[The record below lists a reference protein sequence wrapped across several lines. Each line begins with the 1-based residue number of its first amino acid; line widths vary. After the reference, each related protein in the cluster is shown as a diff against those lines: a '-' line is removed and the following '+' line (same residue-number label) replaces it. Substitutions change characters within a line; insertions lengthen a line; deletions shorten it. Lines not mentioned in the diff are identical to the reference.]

1 MRFLIGVTTCHKFIH
16 RALVQ
21 QRTWVP
27 DAEAAGI
34 DVRFFVGCRE
44 GVFTQELKQYPMGT
58 IRLDVPDEYK
68 QLPLKVQAMFAW
80 AGEHDYDFILK
91 TDDDT
96 LVRPNNLLKELGDYI
111 GHSNR
116 LYCSGF
122 GYTLS
127 RRAAELVAKATWDED
142 PVEDRWVGGV
152 LAAAGI
158 LPQDSPNRLI
168 FRPQCGYRCRT
179 HWRPSATGYENCPDC
194 AITKQNASV
203 VCPYDAPEYVEQL
216 YKI

>member
-1 MRFLIGVTTCHKFIH
+1 MRFLIGVTTCHKFIE
-16 RALVQ
+16 RANAQ
-21 QRTWVP
+21 RRTWVP

-34 DVRFFVGCRE
+34 DVKFFWGE
-44 GVFTQELKQYPMGT
+44 GAFSGSPDIVQLP
-58 IRLDVPDEYK
+58 VSDEYK

-80 AGEHDYDFILK
+80 SAEQGYDFTLK

-96 LVRPNNLLKELGDYI
+96 IVRPYNLLKELGDYI
-111 GHSNR
+111 GHSNK

-127 RRAAELVAKATWDED
+127 RRAAEIVAQATWDED

-158 LPQDSPNRLI
+158 TPQDSPNRLI
-168 FRPQCGYRCRT
+168 FRPQCGYRCRE
-179 HWRPSATGYENCPDC
+179 HWRPSSAGWENCPDC
-194 AITKQNASV
+194 AISKQNASV
-203 VCPYDAPEYVEQL
+203 VCPYDTPGYIEQL
-216 YKI
+216 YKL

>member
-1 MRFLIGVTTCHKFIH
+1 MRFLIGITTCRKFIE
-16 RALVQ
+16 RANVQ
-21 QRTWVP
+21 RRTWVP
-27 DAEAAGI
+27 DAIAAGI
-34 DVRFFVGCRE
+34 DVKFFVGD
-44 GVFTQELKQYPMGT
+44 GDGDV
-58 IRLDVPDEYK
+58 LDTVHLSVPDDYPH
-68 QLPLKVQAMFAW
+68 LPLKVQAMFAW
-80 AGEHDYDFILK
+80 AGKQNYDFILK

-96 LVRPNNLLKELGDYI
+96 LVRPHNLLKELGDYV

-127 RRAAELVAKATWDED
+127 RRAAEFVAQATWDQD

-158 LPQDSPNRLI
+158 TPEDSPNRLI
-168 FRPQCGYRCRT
+168 FRPQCGYRCRA
-179 HWRPSATGYENCPDC
+179 HWRPSATRWENCPDC

-216 YKI
+216 YQL